1 MLDKIANLLHSQ
13 EHLTFQLSN
22 MGSNVYKL
30 ILTFQPTAIPKVAV
44 PNGEKEL
51 VDGLIQSAELIRAEL
66 AKPKVFIGT
75 TDNICD
81 QLDKLLEI
89 TQSTAYQSGWQ
100 ALNSMTSNI
109 DKVIA
114 DAKKKAEE
122 ASAKKASKP
131 AKAPAVASTCTSGQ
145 CDPDEQPDLFGG
157 NE

>member
-1 MLDKIANLLHSQ
+1 MLDKIASVLHSQ
-13 EHLTFQLSN
+13 ENLNFQLSN
-22 MGSNVYKL
+22 MGNNVYKL
-30 ILTFQPTAIPKVAV
+30 ILAFQPTVIPKVAV

-75 TDNICD
+75 TDDICD

-89 TQSTAYQSGWQ
+89 TQSTAYQGGWQ
-100 ALNSMTSNI
+100 ALQSMTSNI

-131 AKAPAVASTCTSGQ
+131 TKAPAVASACTAGQ
-145 CDPDEQPDLFGG
+145 CDPNEQPDLFGA
-157 NE
+157 EE